1 MKPIIKQC
9 EEPERVEMELRI
21 GGEEER
27 SGELNG
33 ELNGQLNKAQ
43 LGTLSFIN
51 SHKGCKA
58 QEISVELGIPFSTVD
73 KHIRVLL
80 KAGLIERRGSKKTGG
95 YYPVG
100 TEG

>member
-33 ELNGQLNKAQ
+33 QLNKAQ

-58 QEISVELGIPFSTVD
+58 QELSVELGIPFSTVD

-95 YYPVG
+95 
-100 TEG
+100 